1 MKIYN
6 IEEGYGSR
14 ELGFN
19 LILDF
24 LRYIGAS
31 YQFMFF
37 IMAVVMQILVYNI
50 IKRYNYS
57 VWISVFIYY
66 CISPFY
72 IATFNGMRQ
81 YLAIAVFIVALKYIE
96 QKKIFKYIMLVSSLI
111 TVLGLAFVVGILY
124 HYFQGQLMG
133 ELKKEAVYISRGV
146 ESTGTDYLKKLNDED
161 SRITYVDE
169 SGKVIYDNEANVE
182 SMDNHGHRKE
192 IREAEINGEGA
203 DERMSSTLSE
213 KTMYYAVRLENGNV
227 LRVSSN
233 QASVWMLLLQLLPP
247 FAAVLIL
254 MLLLSGVFAS
264 RLSGKVVE
272 PLNGLDLEHPDE
284 NDAYDEVQPLLSK
297 IGRQSRQIRLQLEA
311 ARRQQ
316 KEFSIITENMQEGLL
331 VIDRYTMVLSV
342 NSSVGK
348 LLKVKEIKTGES
360 VYLLNRSEEFRGVV
374 GQVLEGKHE
383 NKILRLDGSEI
394 QVIANPVTREN
405 KTEGAVI
412 LLVDV
417 TEKVER
423 EQLRREFS
431 ANVSH
436 ELKTPLTS
444 ISGFAEIM
452 QDGFVKDEDVKVF
465 AGRIYKEAQR
475 LIRLVGDVI
484 RISRLD
490 EGGLPYQWEKLDL
503 YSLTHDIFSTL
514 HEAAEKQEVHMY
526 MEGGS
531 TVLDTVST
539 IMEEVLYN
547 VCDNAVKYN
556 RRGGEVFVR
565 LKDGEDAVRVNVRD
579 TGIGIPKEDQERIF
593 ERFYRVD
600 KSHSKEIGGTGLG
613 LSIVKHGVK
622 TLNGRLWLNSEP
634 GQGTEIIMEFPKHHM
649 EEEAAE

>member
-1 MKIYN
+1 
-6 IEEGYGSR
+6 
-14 ELGFN
+14 
-19 LILDF
+19 
-24 LRYIGAS
+24 
-31 YQFMFF
+31 
-37 IMAVVMQILVYNI
+37 
-50 IKRYNYS
+50 
-57 VWISVFIYY
+57 
-66 CISPFY
+66 
-72 IATFNGMRQ
+72 
-81 YLAIAVFIVALKYIE
+81 
-96 QKKIFKYIMLVSSLI
+96 MLVSSLI

-124 HYFQGQLMG
+124 HYFQGQLMS

-146 ESTGTDYLKKLNDED
+146 ESAGTDYLMQLNDED

-169 SGKVIYDNEANVE
+169 SGKVIYDNEADVE

-247 FAAVLIL
+247 FVAVLIL

-272 PLNGLDLEHPDE
+272 PLNGLDLEHPEE

-360 VYLLNRSEEFRGVV
+360 VYLLNRSEEFRDVV

-383 NKILRLDGSEI
+383 DKVLRLDGSDI

-531 TVLDTVST
+531 TVLDTVPM

-600 KSHSKEIGGTGLG
+600 KSHSREIGGTGLG

-649 EEEAAE
+649 EKEAAE

>member
-1 MKIYN
+1 M
-6 IEEGYGSR
+6 S
-14 ELGFN
+14 
-19 LILDF
+19 
-24 LRYIGAS
+24 
-31 YQFMFF
+31 
-37 IMAVVMQILVYNI
+37 
-50 IKRYNYS
+50 
-57 VWISVFIYY
+57 
-66 CISPFY
+66 
-72 IATFNGMRQ
+72 
-81 YLAIAVFIVALKYIE
+81 
-96 QKKIFKYIMLVSSLI
+96 KKIFKYIMLVSSLI

-146 ESTGTDYLKKLNDED
+146 ESAGTDYLKKLNDEE

-169 SGKVIYDNEANVE
+169 SGKVIYDNEADVE

-233 QASVWMLLLQLLPP
+233 QASVWMLLLQLLPS
-247 FAAVLIL
+247 FVAVLIL

-284 NDAYDEVQPLLSK
+284 NDVYDEVQPLLSK

-342 NSSVGK
+342 NSSVGR
-348 LLKVKEIKTGES
+348 LLKVKEVKTGES
-360 VYLLNRSEEFRGVV
+360 VYLLNRSEEFRDVV
-374 GQVLEGKHE
+374 CQVLDGKHE
-383 NKILRLDGSEI
+383 DKVLRLDGSEI

-490 EGGLPYQWEKLDL
+490 EGGLPYQWEKLDI

-531 TVLDTVST
+531 TVLDTVPT

-600 KSHSKEIGGTGLG
+600 KSHSREIGGTGLG

-634 GQGTEIIMEFPKHHM
+634 GQGTEIIMEFPKYHM
-649 EEEAAE
+649 EKEAAE

>member
-1 MKIYN
+1 M
-6 IEEGYGSR
+6 S
-14 ELGFN
+14 
-19 LILDF
+19 
-24 LRYIGAS
+24 
-31 YQFMFF
+31 
-37 IMAVVMQILVYNI
+37 
-50 IKRYNYS
+50 
-57 VWISVFIYY
+57 
-66 CISPFY
+66 
-72 IATFNGMRQ
+72 
-81 YLAIAVFIVALKYIE
+81 
-96 QKKIFKYIMLVSSLI
+96 KKIFKYIMLVSSLI

-203 DERMSSTLSE
+203 DERISSTLSE

-247 FAAVLIL
+247 FVAVLIL

-272 PLNGLDLEHPDE
+272 PLNGLDLEHPEE

-342 NSSVGK
+342 NSSVGR

-360 VYLLNRSEEFRGVV
+360 VYLLNRSEEFRDVV
-374 GQVLEGKHE
+374 CQVLDGKHE
-383 NKILRLDGSEI
+383 DKVLRLDGSEI

-490 EGGLPYQWEKLDL
+490 EGGLPYQWEELDL
-503 YSLTHDIFSTL
+503 YSMVHDIFSTL
-514 HEAAEKQEVHMY
+514 HEAARKQEVHMY

-531 TVLDTVST
+531 TMLDTVPT

-547 VCDNAVKYN
+547 VCDNAIKYN
-556 RRGGEVFVR
+556 HRGGEVFVQ
-565 LKDGEDAVRVNVRD
+565 LKDEGDVVRINVRD

-649 EEEAAE
+649 EKEAAE

>member
-1 MKIYN
+1 M
-6 IEEGYGSR
+6 S
-14 ELGFN
+14 
-19 LILDF
+19 
-24 LRYIGAS
+24 
-31 YQFMFF
+31 
-37 IMAVVMQILVYNI
+37 
-50 IKRYNYS
+50 
-57 VWISVFIYY
+57 
-66 CISPFY
+66 
-72 IATFNGMRQ
+72 
-81 YLAIAVFIVALKYIE
+81 
-96 QKKIFKYIMLVSSLI
+96 KKIFKYIMLVSSLI

-146 ESTGTDYLKKLNDED
+146 ENAGTDYLQQLNDED

-247 FAAVLIL
+247 FVAVLIL

-272 PLNGLDLEHPDE
+272 PLNGLDLEHPEE

-348 LLKVKEIKTGES
+348 LLKVKEVKTGES
-360 VYLLNRSEEFRGVV
+360 VYLLNRSEEFRDVV
-374 GQVLEGKHE
+374 CQVLDGKHE
-383 NKILRLDGSEI
+383 DKVLRLDGSEI

-531 TVLDTVST
+531 TVLDTVPM

-556 RRGGEVFVR
+556 HRGGEVFVK
-565 LKDGEDAVRVNVRD
+565 LKDEGDAVRVNVRD

-600 KSHSKEIGGTGLG
+600 KSHSREIGGTGLG

-649 EEEAAE
+649 EKEAAE

>member
-1 MKIYN
+1 M
-6 IEEGYGSR
+6 S
-14 ELGFN
+14 
-19 LILDF
+19 
-24 LRYIGAS
+24 
-31 YQFMFF
+31 
-37 IMAVVMQILVYNI
+37 
-50 IKRYNYS
+50 
-57 VWISVFIYY
+57 
-66 CISPFY
+66 
-72 IATFNGMRQ
+72 
-81 YLAIAVFIVALKYIE
+81 
-96 QKKIFKYIMLVSSLI
+96 KKIFKYIMLVSSLI
-111 TVLGLAFVVGILY
+111 TILGLAFVVGILY
-124 HYFQGQLMG
+124 HYFQGQLMS

-146 ESTGTDYLKKLNDED
+146 ESAGTDYLQQLNDEN

-247 FAAVLIL
+247 FVAVLIL

-272 PLNGLDLEHPDE
+272 PLNELDLEHPEE

-342 NSSVGK
+342 NSSVGR
-348 LLKVKEIKTGES
+348 LLKVKEVKTGES
-360 VYLLNRSEEFRGVV
+360 VYLLNRSEEFRDVV

-383 NKILRLDGSEI
+383 DKVLRLDGSDI

-531 TVLDTVST
+531 TVLDTVPM

-556 RRGGEVFVR
+556 HRGGEVFVK
-565 LKDGEDAVRVNVRD
+565 LKDEGDAVRVNVRD

-600 KSHSKEIGGTGLG
+600 KSHSREIGGTGLG

-649 EEEAAE
+649 EKEAAE

>member
-1 MKIYN
+1 M
-6 IEEGYGSR
+6 S
-14 ELGFN
+14 
-19 LILDF
+19 
-24 LRYIGAS
+24 
-31 YQFMFF
+31 
-37 IMAVVMQILVYNI
+37 
-50 IKRYNYS
+50 
-57 VWISVFIYY
+57 
-66 CISPFY
+66 
-72 IATFNGMRQ
+72 
-81 YLAIAVFIVALKYIE
+81 
-96 QKKIFKYIMLVSSLI
+96 KKIFKYIMLVSSLI
-111 TVLGLAFVVGILY
+111 TILGLAFVVGILY
-124 HYFQGQLMG
+124 HYFQGQLMS

-146 ESTGTDYLKKLNDED
+146 ESAGTDYLQQLNDEN

-247 FAAVLIL
+247 FVAVLIL

-272 PLNGLDLEHPDE
+272 PLNELDLEHPEE

-297 IGRQSRQIRLQLEA
+297 IARQSRQIRLQLEA

-342 NSSVGK
+342 NSSVGR

-360 VYLLNRSEEFRGVV
+360 VYLLNRSEEFRDVV

-383 NKILRLDGSEI
+383 DKVLCLDGSDI

-531 TVLDTVST
+531 TVLDTVPM

-649 EEEAAE
+649 EKEAAE